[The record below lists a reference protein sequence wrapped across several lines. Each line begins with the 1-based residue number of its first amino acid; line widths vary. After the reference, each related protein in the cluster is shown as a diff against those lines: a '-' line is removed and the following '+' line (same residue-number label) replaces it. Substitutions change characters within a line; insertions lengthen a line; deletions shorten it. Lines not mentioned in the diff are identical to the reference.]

1 MKIHCCTAQC
11 AVRQLFGIRA
21 HKQCQIHFAAVEP
34 APDSDAL
41 CYVMGQMAE
50 SLWRYNLV
58 LLPLEGLADK
68 LNVQS
73 EEVA

>member
-1 MKIHCCTAQC
+1 M
-11 AVRQLFGIRA
+11 RQLFRIRA
-21 HKQCQIHFAAVEP
+21 LKQCQIHFAAVEP

-41 CYVMGQMAE
+41 CYVMGYVVE
-50 SLWRYNLV
+50 SLWRYHLV
-58 LLPLEGLADK
+58 LLPLEELADK